1 MASAQDLSAAL
12 AWNDARRV
20 MSREKVR
27 ALGCMTCPLAS
38 GKCVSDIDLQF
49 IDQSSRLL
57 ACIAGSVIL
66 AFAEEVVVGVLY
78 KAFRKQLNH

>member
-1 MASAQDLSAAL
+1 MA
-12 AWNDARRV
+12 
-20 MSREKVR
+20 
-27 ALGCMTCPLAS
+27 CPLAS

-49 IDQSSRLL
+49 IDQGSRLL

-66 AFAEEVVVGVLY
+66 AFDEKVVVGVLY